1 GGPAQVVA
9 PSPGMPQTLR
19 LPGGME
25 DRGAHSLHQRAHQQS
40 PEDRKPT
47 DGAVASPADSADD
60 RNPLLH
66 PTDLSPRKPLL
77 QVDTDQHC
85 GPEPA
90 LMAILE
96 ASGRTWGGG
105 FCPQLSRPRWLVSRR
120 DTPHHTGVCVLG
132 APGLPEPAGRPCP
145 AVPLGPTDAAVATAS
160 RPEPSFP
167 ALCAASLPRASVPG
181 EARPRPGEKD
191 LAQGTWDP
199 SGEEA
204 LRLGS
209 VIGRVRSHK
218 GVVDGFRE
226 WGRWRAGWAFLA
238 INIHVK
244 GRDKESEVQ
253 IQATLVRSPG
263 ARESAEV
270 PQRMPGAPGR
280 AGPPEPRALWLGR
293 EEL

>member
-1 GGPAQVVA
+1 MDHSHGHTGKP
-9 PSPGMPQTLR
+9 TCR
-19 LPGGME
+19 LPG
-25 DRGAHSLHQRAHQQS
+25 DPL
-40 PEDRKPT
+40 PD
-47 DGAVASPADSADD
+47 PAGCLSCDLTSCAADD

-66 PTDLSPRKPLL
+66 PMDLSPRKPLL

-132 APGLPEPAGRPCP
+132 APGLPGPAGRPCP
-145 AVPLGPTDAAVATAS
+145 AVTLGPTDAAVATAS

-209 VIGRVRSHK
+209 VIGRVGYLCACACVTDRRTHTHRGSLLEISLK
-218 GVVDGFRE
+218 GC
-226 WGRWRAGWAFLA
+226 GRGNTVELGKKLPRRWA
-238 INIHVK
+238 
-244 GRDKESEVQ
+244 S
-253 IQATLVRSPG
+253 
-263 ARESAEV
+263 
-270 PQRMPGAPGR
+270 
-280 AGPPEPRALWLGR
+280 
-293 EEL
+293 